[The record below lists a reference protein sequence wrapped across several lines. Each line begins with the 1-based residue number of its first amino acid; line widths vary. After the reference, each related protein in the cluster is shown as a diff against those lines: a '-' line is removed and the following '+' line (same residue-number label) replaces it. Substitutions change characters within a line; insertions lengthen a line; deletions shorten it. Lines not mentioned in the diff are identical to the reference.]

1 MMEKKGNELM
11 IHINWSV
18 FQLKN
23 PKTTEAFETLCY
35 FLFCRRYNLTEG
47 IRIDFNQA
55 GLETEPIKNEQG
67 EYCGFQSK
75 YFEKKVSYDSIAGS
89 IDQAIKHYPELKRI
103 IIYINQNAKTS
114 CDSAQKIE
122 KKCATKG
129 ITIEWF
135 LPGNFLI
142 SLNQPQNWDLA
153 EFYFGETDT
162 IKWLSNSK
170 NIRIN
175 TLLQSK
181 EFVELNLYHIDE
193 VLSIKE
199 YSKKILVSDKKLHL
213 FSGAAGTGKSVCM
226 WKLFNSYSGF
236 DKVSKEQQLE
246 VVNRIGAICIFI
258 NLNNTAL
265 DSLESI
271 ILSHKRFYSADNEH
285 NKFIYLLDGLDEV
298 PSSSITATILFLEE
312 LLEKD
317 TTKKVVIS
325 CRVSSTN
332 KFILK
337 ASFDNFTEYTIED
350 LSKKQVWAYFQNKRN
365 TVKEKRLVELCRR
378 DEKVLENV
386 TDILTLNLLWT
397 HILQISDINFLPE
410 LMELGVSTVLKDI
423 HHKKYLEE
431 INLPNPKEEA
441 IININK
447 ELALYLFEK
456 DKFCFTQR
464 ELYDIIDRTYPKCDY
479 MSANRIVSFLTDN
492 FFDITLNDNIYTFS
506 YRHRR
511 YAEYFT
517 LLCIED
523 EIETNLDY
531 LRQRNII
538 INKDL
543 FDKMLMPYLYGK
555 AKKNKD
561 LSIACEVGLF
571 NVYMGNDKAWGVDNA
586 FYYWST
592 WIIYALASLPEKI
605 FQIVIEDEGLPIK
618 NFFFDIPEKLIELLK
633 NNEKFYYS
641 ADFKQ
646 YYINYMLLIVVM
658 HKFNKKDIL
667 PALLSKYT
675 EIRKLCREKN
685 YFFNSTSNRDNYMV
699 WESIL
704 YIETVICKDNI
715 DKYIEICINTS
726 KEKNIDTIF
735 KEYIET
741 EIFLCAS
748 LYYNL
753 LLYYPEKCVNMVEQM
768 NFNQLSVFALVV
780 SRVECV
786 GTVLNN
792 NNLKDVLISKFEKE
806 IDNGGLSA
814 TLCLALKERIG
825 ASLTEKE
832 VLLVT
837 DYLQNN
843 QFSSH
848 SIFWK
853 EHGDVV
859 GFIFSTFIEKIG
871 FTQLE
876 NPVKQYVIVYGE
888 YIKLLTGILSI
899 KGFVSKIKNYL
910 ERNSEATY
918 YIRIL
923 LGKALA
929 LCNEDFLSIKG
940 IMDYLSYKV
949 RNSSLLIVYHKMKQY
964 NQERFNEVMNV
975 SLLNNL
981 NSPEVY
987 QDIDYTSSSDLLFML
1002 SFILSSFSDNECY
1015 QYLLKGLGNG
1025 MLRMNERKDTI
1036 GDYRLLESMEEL
1048 LKRNWLTTEEII
1060 SYLDR
1065 IILIANKMNKFHI
1078 DNDVHGQVMEILQKY
1093 NFEMAEYYY
1102 KRILPEETYNDI
1114 HFKFALGLIDRGRNI
1129 EFVEQC
1135 LENIRDSYDNFYQK
1149 FSHSSFYYRI
1159 CVYLYMATCDFYS
1172 TDLKNTYFK
1181 KACEEIDALEN
1192 AGWDRELANTEYQ
1205 IYEKLCYE
1213 HQKEVD
1219 VSKQKEWD
1227 YKQNDVKHREDY
1239 LKILSG
1245 INSVEELKLFITKMQ
1260 REYLVD
1266 NYQIGEILIQKSVDL
1281 IGNIDDILKLLSEQY
1296 YPSSSV
1302 GYTNSRNYWMVMVA
1316 ALRNQKSRSSA
1327 FNYLISHGGGHDG
1340 FSELIKIYSELNNK
1354 DICLKLFDTMVRC
1367 IEFLL
1372 C

>member
-1 MMEKKGNELM
+1 M

-35 FLFCRRYNLTEG
+35 FLFCRKYNLTEG

-55 GLETEPIKNEQG
+55 GLETEPIKNERG
-67 EYCGFQSK
+67 EYSGFQSK

-114 CDSAQKIE
+114 CDNAQKIE
-122 KKCATKG
+122 KKCAEKG
-129 ITIEWF
+129 IDIEWF

-181 EFVELNLYHIDE
+181 EFVELNLYHTDKVI
-193 VLSIKE
+193 SIKE
-199 YSKKILVSDKKLHL
+199 YSQKILDSDNKLHL
-213 FSGAAGTGKSVCM
+213 FSGTAGTGKSVCM
-226 WKLFNSYSGF
+226 WKLFNTYSGF
-236 DKVSKEQQLE
+236 DKETKEQQLE
-246 VVNRIGAICIFI
+246 VINKLGAICVFI

-271 ILSHKRFYSADNEH
+271 ITSHKRFYSADNEH
-285 NKFIYLLDGLDEV
+285 NKFIYLFDGLDEV

-317 TTKKVVIS
+317 TTKKIVIS

-337 ASFDNFTEYTIED
+337 SSFNNLTEYTIED
-350 LSKKQVWAYFQNKRN
+350 LSQEQVWLYFQNKGN
-365 TVKEKRLVELCRR
+365 EEKENRLVELCRR
-378 DEKVLENV
+378 DGSFLGNV

-431 INLPNPKEEA
+431 MNLPNPKEEA

-447 ELALYLFEK
+447 ELSFHLFEE
-456 DKFCFTQR
+456 DKFCFTQK
-464 ELYDIIDRTYPKCDY
+464 ELYDIIERTYPKCDY
-479 MSANRIVSFLTDN
+479 MSANKIVSFLADN
-492 FFDITLNDNIYTFS
+492 FFDITVTDNIYTFS

-517 LLCIED
+517 LLCID
-523 EIETNLDY
+523 NEIQTNLDY
-531 LRQRNII
+531 LRKRNII

-543 FDKMLMPYLYGK
+543 FDKMLIPYLYSK
-555 AKKNKD
+555 AKRNKD

-592 WIIYALASLPEKI
+592 WIIYAIASLPEKI
-605 FQIVIEDEGLPIK
+605 FQLVIEDEGLPIR
-618 NFFFDIPEKLIELLK
+618 NFFFDIPEKLITLLK
-633 NNEKFYYS
+633 NNDKFYYN

-646 YYINYMLLIVVM
+646 YYINYMLLIAMM
-658 HKFNKKDIL
+658 HKSDKKDIL
-667 PALLSKYT
+667 PVLLSKYT
-675 EIRKLCREKN
+675 EIRELCREKN

-715 DKYIEICINTS
+715 DKYIEICISTS

-735 KEYIET
+735 KEYIDT

-753 LLYYPEKCVNMVEQM
+753 LIYYPEKCVNIVEQM
-768 NFNQLSVFALVV
+768 NLNQLSIFTLMV
-780 SRVECV
+780 SRAECV
-786 GTVLNN
+786 GIVLNN
-792 NNLKDVLISKFEKE
+792 NNLKDVLIRKFEKE
-806 IDNGGLSA
+806 IVNGGLSA
-814 TLCLALKERIG
+814 TLCLALKQRAG

-832 VLLVT
+832 LLLVT
-837 DYLQNN
+837 DYLQNS

-848 SIFWK
+848 TIFWK

-859 GFIFSTFIEKIG
+859 GFILSTFSEKIK
-871 FTQLE
+871 FTQLDI
-876 NPVKQYVIVYGE
+876 PVKQYVIVYDA
-888 YIKLLTGILSI
+888 YIELLTGILTI
-899 KGFVSKIKNYL
+899 KGFVAKIKNYL
-910 ERNSEATY
+910 VSNSEATY

-923 LGKALA
+923 LGKAFA
-929 LCNEDFLSIKG
+929 LCNEDLISIKG
-940 IMDYLSYKV
+940 AIDYLSYEIK
-949 RNSSLLIVYHKMKQY
+949 NTSLLIVYHKMKQH
-964 NQERFNEVMNV
+964 NPERYKAVMDV
-975 SLLNNL
+975 SLLSKL
-981 NSPEVY
+981 NTPEVY
-987 QDIDYTSSSDLLFML
+987 QDIDYTSTSDLLFML
-1002 SFILSSFSDNECY
+1002 SFIMSSYDDSKCY

-1048 LKRNWLTTEEII
+1048 LKTNWLTTEEII
-1060 SYLDR
+1060 SYLNR
-1065 IILIANKMNKFHI
+1065 IILIANKMNSFHI
-1078 DNDVHGQVMEILQKY
+1078 DNDVHGQAMEILKKY
-1093 NFEMAEYYY
+1093 NFEAAEYYY

-1114 HFKFALGLIDRGRNI
+1114 HFKFAVGLIDRGRNV
-1129 EFVEQC
+1129 ESVEQC
-1135 LENIRDSYDNFYQK
+1135 VENITNSYDNYYQK
-1149 FSHSSFYYRI
+1149 LSNGSFYYRI
-1159 CVYLYMATCDFYS
+1159 RLYLYMATCDFY
-1172 TDLKNTYFK
+1172 LANLRKTYFE
-1181 KACEEIDALEN
+1181 KACKEIDELEN
-1192 AGWDRELANTEYQ
+1192 AGWARELAPEDYQ
-1205 IYEKLCYE
+1205 IYKKLCYE
-1213 HQKEVD
+1213 YQKEVD
-1219 VSKQKEWD
+1219 VTKQKEWD
-1227 YKQNDVKHREDY
+1227 YKQNEVKNRKDC
-1239 LKILSG
+1239 LKILSE
-1245 INSVEELKLFITKMQ
+1245 INSSEELKLFITKIQ
-1260 REYLVD
+1260 REYSVD
-1266 NYQIGEILIQKSVDL
+1266 NYQIGEMLIQKSIDL
-1281 IGNIDDILKLLSEQY
+1281 TGNIDDILKLFSEQY

-1302 GYTNSRNYWMVMVA
+1302 GYINSRNYWMVMVA
-1316 ALRNQKSRSSA
+1316 ALRNQKAKSSA

-1340 FSELIKIYSELNNK
+1340 FSELIKIYSELDNK
-1354 DICLKLFDTMVRC
+1354 DICLRLFETMVRC